1 MFQEAAASWMDG
13 PPSGTALV
21 SSPAPASASV
31 GPLLQEPTAV
41 CADLE
46 PRVQVVY
53 TTALWDVCEHP
64 DFKDQVTRPSPTPP
78 QAMSRGMLC
87 KGQMCSL
94 EDS

>member
-1 MFQEAAASWMDG
+1 MCWAKKSERTLPGELEWAWGTMFQEAAASWMDG

-31 GPLLQEPTAV
+31 SPLLREPTAV

-46 PRVQVVY
+46 SRAQVVY

-64 DFKDQVTRPSPTPP
+64 DFKDRVT
-78 QAMSRGMLC
+78 
-87 KGQMCSL
+87 
-94 EDS
+94 